1 MWKQI
6 FILALVASVSLAS
19 CKRTLHCWA
28 FDPVFFDRWFP
39 YQEGDTRYF
48 SNKDGGRDT
57 LHIRELH
64 HSPAHTVE
72 YMTNGKRKEC
82 DIHGTI
88 TSQSDTSHP
97 GWLKMYIHYQDDFN
111 KIYNNEV
118 VVVELNNLEVSL
130 KLSGTDIVRVID
142 HSEPARFT
150 LANHGNIELNGKL
163 YGNTYEITMIDTAA
177 LEGIG
182 KIYFSE
188 GQGIVAYRS
197 YPGGRD
203 YFVE

>member
-6 FILALVASVSLAS
+6 FILTVVASVALAS

-39 YQEGDTRYF
+39 YKEGDTRYF

-64 HSPAHTVE
+64 QSPAYTIE
-72 YMTNGKRKEC
+72 NRINGKKEDC
-82 DIHGTI
+82 NIHGTI
-88 TSQSDTSHP
+88 TSQADISHP
-97 GWLKMYIHYQDDFN
+97 GWLDMYIKYEDDFN
-111 KIYNNEV
+111 KTYNNERAI
-118 VVVELNNLEVSL
+118 VELNNFVIDLDL
-130 KLSGTDIVRVID
+130 TGTDIIKVFDRSD
-142 HSEPARFT
+142 PGRFT
-150 LANHGNIELNGKL
+150 LTNHGTIELDGQL
-163 YGNTYEITMIDTAA
+163 YGRTYEITMRDTAA

-188 GQGIVAYRS
+188 GQGIVAYRT
-197 YPGGRD
+197 YPGGKD